1 MLKTIIPNS
10 NQDLFVGYEL
20 DQLLTDDSCLDKF
33 MMDISN
39 YMEKSA
45 EQGYGYKYK
54 SYTCEDGYT
63 HDEQIDGS
71 ASLEYRQLDDLYEQL
86 LDLQKTA
93 QKTQELMNKF
103 YV

>member
-33 MMDISN
+33 IMDISN
-39 YMEKSA
+39 YMEKLA

-54 SYTCEDGYT
+54 SYTCEAGYT
-63 HDEQIDGS
+63 HDEEIDGT
-71 ASLEYRQLDDLYEQL
+71 ASQEYVDIENQIEELEKELKQL
-86 LDLQKTA
+86 
-93 QKTQELMNKF
+93 